1 MKSIIQFPA
10 KLLTPLREYLQH
22 EQMKLMKSKSELKRE
37 DPFNDSLRVDDN
49 ADVGKEAAEQFGH
62 QRSEALRSEVDK
74 ILINIRKTLT
84 KIKIGKYGLCE
95 KCGKLIDTDRLAIN
109 PTAELCM
116 NCQKN
121 SVVISVL
128 HSVSGDNGQ
137 KSADSDWDLI
147 AFKIIIFNNWS

>member
-121 SVVISVL
+121 SVVIVRRPPIKTKPKKP
-128 HSVSGDNGQ
+128 SGR
-137 KSADSDWDLI
+137 KL
-147 AFKIIIFNNWS
+147 

>member
-10 KLLTPLREYLQH
+10 KLLAPLREYLQH
-22 EQMKLMKSKSELKRE
+22 QQMKLMKSKSELKRE
-37 DPFNDSLRVDDN
+37 DPFSDSLRVDDN
-49 ADVGKEAAEQFGH
+49 ADIGKEAAEQFGH

-116 NCQKN
+116 DCQNKAA
-121 SVVISVL
+121 VTVRRPVL
-128 HSVSGDNGQ
+128 KIKPKKPSGR
-137 KSADSDWDLI
+137 KL
-147 AFKIIIFNNWS
+147 

>member
-1 MKSIIQFPA
+1 MKSIIQFPS
-10 KLLTPLREYLQH
+10 KLLTPIREYLQH

-37 DPFNDSLRVDDN
+37 DPFTDSQRVDDN
-49 ADVGKEAAEQFGH
+49 ADIGKEAAEQFGH

-109 PTAELCM
+109 PTAEFCM
-116 NCQKN
+116 DCQKK
-121 SVVISVL
+121 SVATVR
-128 HSVSGDNGQ
+128 HPATKMKPKKPSGR
-137 KSADSDWDLI
+137 KL
-147 AFKIIIFNNWS
+147 